1 MKKKS
6 SLLMNSSLVD
16 ANEITITLGYQMK
29 ITFEKLGV
37 FKVRLSVHGVSE
49 LSEAIF
55 KTHISIL

>member
-1 MKKKS
+1 MK
-6 SLLMNSSLVD
+6 LQLGGEGY